1 MERCAQLLAYS
12 ELHDESTTEA
22 KSSPSKQQ
30 HLLISE
36 SVLTLY
42 RDEVQDAHRDFA
54 VFQNLLERPRL
65 LGEWSQIDCPV
76 NDAAQRQK
84 LIALFYGFDSKVLR
98 EFMGVK
104 LTKSKTTLDDISDRT
119 SVSIRS
125 VRRQFENLRRVH
137 SRFDEVSV
145 FLGNTCEHICVEFC
159 LSSPLARRYAAASF
173 LLYHRFD
180 LETSDR
186 KYQSLSWGDCE
197 YMAIQLMAKWTT
209 RPVLMM
215 SAKDRDSVDSIFGV
229 ATPSSSPSSSSSSLS
244 SASAAK
250 SDQTRT
256 SLEMSNTPPMG
267 GGSGSS
273 GGKDAIESD
282 RSPQSPSSSSKNRDV
297 AAEEGAGGRA
307 IMFEVPVG
315 EGEGRDSNNVP
326 HVELRRSS
334 SAPISLSNMARGGGV
349 KEGEEEE
356 KEGDKFNVRREK
368 KIEEEEEEKEKEE
381 EDEGDM
387 AYGPSVSDVG
397 FTASVDASGAQ
408 FSLVRRSSVD
418 LAPAWLSDVR
428 DMKTQILSVTDNV
441 AEVRFSI
448 HSLLCFNIIL
458 NRFMN

>member
-22 KSSPSKQQ
+22 KSSSAKQQ
-30 HLLISE
+30 QLLISE

-98 EFMGVK
+98 EFMGVQ

-229 ATPSSSPSSSSSSLS
+229 ATPSSSPSSSSSSSSLS

-256 SLEMSNTPPMG
+256 SLEVSSTPPM
-267 GGSGSS
+267 GSGSS

-297 AAEEGAGGRA
+297 AAEEGAGGGRA

-315 EGEGRDSNNVP
+315 EGEGRDSNNVVLP
-326 HVELRRSS
+326 HVKMQRSS
-334 SAPISLSNMARGGGV
+334 SAPISLSNMVRGGRV
-349 KEGEEEE
+349 REGEEEE
-356 KEGDKFNVRREK
+356 EEGDKFNVRREK
-368 KIEEEEEEKEKEE
+368 KIEEEEEEEQEE
-381 EDEGDM
+381 EERDM

-441 AEVRFSI
+441 AEVRFSMD
-448 HSLLCFNIIL
+448 SLYFVSIL
-458 NRFMN
+458 Y